1 MRYGERTAKG
11 IAEGEALLKERRRV
25 KSNKKIIVGRK
36 ARGEV
41 ALFRASGEE
50 DNKRRK
56 WPLPL
61 AE

>member
-25 KSNKKIIVGRK
+25 KSNKRIIVGRK
-36 ARGEV
+36 ARGE

-50 DNKRRK
+50 NNKRRE